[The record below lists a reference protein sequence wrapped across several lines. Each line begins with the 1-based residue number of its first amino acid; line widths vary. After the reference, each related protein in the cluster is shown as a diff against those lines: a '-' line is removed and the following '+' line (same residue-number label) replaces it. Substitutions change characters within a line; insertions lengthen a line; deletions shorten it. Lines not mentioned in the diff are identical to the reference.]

1 MIANNDDRVL
11 WLPGASEYEER
22 AYNWDG
28 DGGSSRNASGL
39 KVDPD
44 TALQCTVVLA
54 CARALGESI
63 ATLPLHIY
71 ERLPDGGKRIAHEH
85 PLYKRLH
92 SSPNGFQTSFEWRE
106 QQVLWMCLWGNSYNL
121 IVPGLAGFASEL
133 QPLHPSRM
141 TAARIENG
149 RIRYTYKTENNS
161 SEIYSQDQILH
172 IKWLSDDSLTGLQPV
187 KLAKNAIGLA
197 MALELHGSKYFAN
210 GAKPGFVL
218 STDNEMKAEAAATLR
233 DNWEQHY
240 RGAANSNKVAVLSGG
255 LKPIMLG
262 GANMVESTLNEIRRF
277 QIEEI
282 CRLYRVP
289 PHLVGDLSRS
299 SFSNIEQQS
308 IDYLQHTLL
317 PWCRRFEDAFGKSLI
332 LETDTGP
339 KFFAEFDTRGMLRGD
354 AGARASYYNTL
365 YSLGVAS
372 INEIRAWESLNSVE
386 GGDTRF
392 VSLGVQPLA
401 TIAAGPAPVAPAPG
415 APVPG
420 APVAPVAPAPTDT
433 AESEPQVADVSLN
446 GAQINGMV
454 AILMQMSEGL
464 LTGEGAAAFIAAS
477 FPSISPDKIQTIV
490 SNVIVKAAPAPAPAP
505 APQQA
510 VASRIFCATGDK
522 GGIDNSCGNEGGGSG
537 DQSTPRVGVSRG
549 IHINDK
555 HQDFTGQI
563 LSGVK
568 TSETRNSNSLK
579 SFIGKTVGIIRTGTG
594 NATLVGTMKIGEPK
608 FVSTKKEFD
617 NLFDSHQVSP
627 KSKHYI
633 TSRGKYVYP
642 LTDVKRIEEVDV
654 SSFKEGNRVYRK
666 LRRSLI
672 DMAVASRIFCPTGDK
687 GGIDN
692 SCGKEGGGEGGSDG
706 TLSPQSPEWKQPV
719 DKNGRPI
726 PIKAKSMGHA
736 MKLVLDGKVVE
747 LPDEKSAHTLIDR
760 LANQAVEAKK
770 AGKEAKDFDLC
781 NVSVAGSNLFCG
793 DKLITKEHPEGIPRV
808 AMPQLSGEPV
818 KGSEAEKLSKLQGTQ
833 NQVDAAKE
841 FVKHLQEKGIK
852 TTTGTI
858 AANKLK
864 ASQSQ
869 LSGQKI
875 SAMMNDR
882 SFQPGKE
889 PIFVTRD
896 NYVVDGHHRWAAVV
910 GRDLEDGTVNGDRI
924 SIVRIDAPISEVLQ
938 LANRF
943 GTRFGIAK
951 KVVKA
956 KGKSGA
962 AAPSTT
968 APVPVEDIS
977 SQPLVDPAG
986 RAVRSLELRYG
997 TASSGNH
1004 GHQGRPGEVGGSGGG
1019 GGGGGS
1025 GGKGRVGKGRVGSGS
1040 KKKEPTFSVP
1050 KLLKKIA
1057 SSPFGFTLSA
1067 TTSNQPKTGIMVS
1080 TFKNDSLRSIK
1091 IPKSQFSSPA
1101 AAEKLRSFINSN
1113 RSLLLHKKNM
1123 FIGGWLIKGKHFY
1136 LDVATRFKEKD
1147 ALKALQRGRKAKQF
1161 AVFNLRTFKETYI
1174 KYSPGDKRRPRGWQ
1188 SAFDH
1193 AVKVTK
1199 GRSQKKEMHDNG
1211 GKTVRSNNPSARDV
1225 VTTEGNNIENGEEK
1239 NKFGGHRSSQHTGE
1253 GVGRRHLPSN
1263 AEILRVRSGEG
1274 RGQTAPRLV
1283 QERSAEHPKVA
1294 KRYGTKESGNYGHQG
1309 RPNEVGGSG
1318 GGGNEPVKVEYA
1330 EQPTVSP
1337 EELKAAGGKTFSGP
1351 VTPQMDVVAHIV
1363 VQHSSSSGKN
1373 PVRENTQV
1381 SVVPHGKEELKIFAE
1396 YTGSGYGV
1404 LSGGGRPLDPNQ
1416 VPMRYSDEVRETL
1429 AGCCGLD
1436 PPLPKDEKEA
1446 AIALHN
1452 SALIAHDKVNA
1463 ILQNS
1468 EVDLGG
1474 MELHRG
1480 VKVSPDKVQELIDG
1494 LSDGTMETRTIQS
1507 WSKNITTPAYFAG
1520 GNFTDP
1526 TYPIPVMMHVSNVR
1540 RGLDVN
1546 QYAKTDIVV
1555 NDDVNVGVNKEQE
1568 IILPS
1573 TQYRVRRVKVYK
1585 NGDEITG
1592 VEVFL
1597 DQRLDTEYAPG
1608 TKFKEATR
1616 ALRET
1621 KNE

>member
-1 MIANNDDRVL
+1 MVGYAQVVLLDRHRAENFSHMIANNDDRVL

-39 KVDPD
+39 KVDAD

-71 ERLPDGGKRIAHEH
+71 ERLPDGGKRVSHEH

-141 TAARIENG
+141 KVDRIENG

-510 VASRIFCATGDK
+510 VASRIFC
-522 GGIDNSCGNEGGGSG
+522 
-537 DQSTPRVGVSRG
+537 
-549 IHINDK
+549 
-555 HQDFTGQI
+555 
-563 LSGVK
+563 
-568 TSETRNSNSLK
+568 
-579 SFIGKTVGIIRTGTG
+579 
-594 NATLVGTMKIGEPK
+594 
-608 FVSTKKEFD
+608 
-617 NLFDSHQVSP
+617 
-627 KSKHYI
+627 
-633 TSRGKYVYP
+633 
-642 LTDVKRIEEVDV
+642 
-654 SSFKEGNRVYRK
+654 
-666 LRRSLI
+666 
-672 DMAVASRIFCPTGDK
+672 PTGDK

-692 SCGKEGGGEGGSDG
+692 SCGKEGGGEGGGSDG

-858 AANKLK
+858 EANKLK

-977 SQPLVDPAG
+977 SQPPVDPAG
-986 RAVRSLELRYG
+986 RAVRSIELRYG
-997 TASSGNH
+997 TAKSGNW
-1004 GHQGRPGEVGGSGGG
+1004 GHQGRPGVGVGGSGD

-1174 KYSPGDKRRPRGWQ
+1174 KYSPGDKRKPRGWQ

-1274 RGQTAPRLV
+1274 RGQTRSGVV
-1283 QERSAEHPKVA
+1283 QGRSAEYAEVIEP
-1294 KRYGTKESGNYGHQG
+1294 RYGTKESGNYGHQG
-1309 RPNEVGGSG
+1309 RPDEVGGSG

-1330 EQPTVSP
+1330 EQP
-1337 EELKAAGGKTFSGP
+1337 EANLLKDNK
-1351 VTPQMDVVAHIV
+1351 TPQQNVIAKIV
-1363 VQHSSSSGKN
+1363 SDHAFGAGRTPAK
-1373 PVRENTQV
+1373 ENTQV

-1520 GNFTDP
+1520 GNYTDP
-1526 TYPIPVMMHVSNVR
+1526 KYPIPVMMHVSDVR

-1546 QYAKTDIVV
+1546 QYNTTDIAAE
-1555 NDDVNVGVNKEQE
+1555 DNVGVEREQE
-1568 IILPS
+1568 VILPS

-1585 NGDEITG
+1585 QGDEITG

-1616 ALRET
+1616 ALRKT